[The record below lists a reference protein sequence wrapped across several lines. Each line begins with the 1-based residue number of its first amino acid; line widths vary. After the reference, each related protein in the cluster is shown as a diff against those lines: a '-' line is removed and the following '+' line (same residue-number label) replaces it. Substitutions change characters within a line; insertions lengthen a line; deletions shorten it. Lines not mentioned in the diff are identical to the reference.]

1 MDYILHEWGGPDEQA
16 ADIATGN
23 PFAKNWHDEA
33 MKVLEDAVCSE
44 TSSCASAE
52 LHTDG
57 DVLCTTDYYR

>member
-16 ADIATGN
+16 ADIAAGN
-23 PFAKNWHDEA
+23 PFAKNWHEEA

-44 TSSCASAE
+44 TSSCAGAE

-57 DVLCTTDYYR
+57 DVLCTTDYYW